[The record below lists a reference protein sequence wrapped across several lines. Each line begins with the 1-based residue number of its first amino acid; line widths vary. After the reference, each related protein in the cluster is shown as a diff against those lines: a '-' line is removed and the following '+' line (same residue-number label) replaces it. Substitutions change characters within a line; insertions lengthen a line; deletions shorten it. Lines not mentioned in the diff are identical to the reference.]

1 MPPHLRGPFPP
12 WLEVQQ
18 ANGGASL
25 APYHGMGF
33 HLPASLS
40 LEKHCLWH
48 TGGRGEISQFS
59 ICRNLAFPCRKQK
72 SRSALGPRTK
82 QLFLD

>member
-1 MPPHLRGPFPP
+1 MPPHLRGPFLP

-18 ANGGASL
+18 ANSGASL

-40 LEKHCLWH
+40 LEKH
-48 TGGRGEISQFS
+48 
-59 ICRNLAFPCRKQK
+59 
-72 SRSALGPRTK
+72 
-82 QLFLD
+82 